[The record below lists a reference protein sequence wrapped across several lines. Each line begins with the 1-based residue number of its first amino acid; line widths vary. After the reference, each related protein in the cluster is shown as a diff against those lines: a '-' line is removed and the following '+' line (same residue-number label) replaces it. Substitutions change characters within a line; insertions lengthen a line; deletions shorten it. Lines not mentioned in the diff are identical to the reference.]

1 MQGCIASL
9 RHEIAL
15 SQSVSRRLLKRPGS
29 GEGQCRIYS
38 HAGVSIQSGREA
50 NDGGISRAE
59 KWQTCSFYERRSRI
73 SVVCLH
79 PRSLRNSSIGRT
91 KGGNNDAN
99 ANVCGR
105 RTGNILLYVGNTQRV
120 LALASRWMGGDC
132 LERRETESNMM
143 FLGLVGISDPPR
155 AESVH
160 AIESCRRAGITVHM
174 LTGDH
179 IYTAIAI
186 AKEVRILPNHF
197 APTSVLTAEQFDA
210 MTNAEIDA
218 LPQLPLVIARCSPQT
233 KVRMVDAI
241 HRRSRLTAMTGDG
254 INDTP
259 SIKCADVGIAMGLGG
274 SDVARQA
281 AEMVLADDNF
291 ATVVTAIKDGRR
303 IFDNQMKFILY
314 LMSSNCAEVIVLV
327 AGLGFLDSTGRSIY
341 PLSPVQVLWEN
352 LITSAFPAFAYDST
366 SI

>member
-1 MQGCIASL
+1 M
-9 RHEIAL
+9 
-15 SQSVSRRLLKRPGS
+15 
-29 GEGQCRIYS
+29 
-38 HAGVSIQSGREA
+38 
-50 NDGGISRAE
+50 
-59 KWQTCSFYERRSRI
+59 T
-73 SVVCLH
+73 
-79 PRSLRNSSIGRT
+79 
-91 KGGNNDAN
+91 
-99 ANVCGR
+99 
-105 RTGNILLYVGNTQRV
+105 
-120 LALASRWMGGDC
+120 
-132 LERRETESNMM
+132 

-155 AESVH
+155 AESVG

-179 IYTAIAI
+179 ISTAIAI
-186 AKEVRILPNHF
+186 AKEVRILPNQF
-197 APTSVLTAEQFDA
+197 ASTSVVTAEQFDG
-210 MTNAEIDA
+210 MTNAEIDS
-218 LPQLPLVIARCSPQT
+218 LPELPLVIARCSPQT

-254 INDTP
+254 INDIP

-327 AGLGFLDSTGRSIY
+327 AGLGFLDRTGRSVY

-366 SI
+366 PIYL

>member
-1 MQGCIASL
+1 
-9 RHEIAL
+9 
-15 SQSVSRRLLKRPGS
+15 
-29 GEGQCRIYS
+29 
-38 HAGVSIQSGREA
+38 
-50 NDGGISRAE
+50 
-59 KWQTCSFYERRSRI
+59 
-73 SVVCLH
+73 
-79 PRSLRNSSIGRT
+79 
-91 KGGNNDAN
+91 
-99 ANVCGR
+99 
-105 RTGNILLYVGNTQRV
+105 V
-120 LALASRWMGGDC
+120 LALATRW
-132 LERRETESNMM
+132 LERECLGRQDTEKEMM
-143 FLGLVGISDPPR
+143 FLGLMGISDPPR
-155 AESVH
+155 SESIQ

-179 IYTAIAI
+179 IFTAIAI
-186 AKEVRILPNHF
+186 AKELRILPTLY
-197 APTSVLTAEQFDA
+197 PTSSVLTAEEFDG
-210 MTNAEIDA
+210 MTNAEIDL

-233 KVRMVDAI
+233 KVRMVDSI

-259 SIKCADVGIAMGLGG
+259 SIKGADVGIAMGLSG

-327 AGLGFLDSTGRSIY
+327 AGLGFLDSMGRSVY

-352 LITSAFPAFAYDST
+352 LITSAFPAFA
-366 SI
+366 